1 MKKEKT
7 EKVLV
12 TVSAVLG
19 IVALILIL
27 ISVFGDFKT
36 NWVLAAG
43 LFWVAGG
50 GVCNIIH
57 LLKGRNG
64 KR

>member
-43 LFWVAGG
+43 LFCVAVGS
-50 GVCNIIH
+50 VCNIIH
-57 LLKGRNG
+57 LLKGRNV